1 MTRTPGPPPVNAAC
15 TPGLI
20 GFHVSDW
27 YRMGHRLLPWRETRD
42 PYRILV
48 SEVMLQQTRVETVI
62 AYYGRFL
69 EAFPDVAALA
79 SAGPE
84 RVMNLWKGLG
94 YYSRARNLQKAAQR
108 VVQEFGGVFPDTAE
122 GLRSLPGVG
131 SYTMGSVMSIA
142 FGKPVPAVDGNVL
155 RVMSRLFR
163 LEGDIGLPAVK
174 RDITDLVSGMIPAEC
189 ASDFCQGMMELGA
202 TVCTP
207 SSPKCAVC
215 PVMACCLALAEG
227 SQASLP
233 LKRAKPAPIESRQIV
248 CVIRDPAGRILVEY
262 RQKGLLSGLWGLPHY
277 ESDRNCPDF
286 EELPEYLGL
295 PFLELADAGE
305 IGRITH
311 VFTHRR
317 WFMHAWAFTSRNA
330 IDAIASPERFK
341 WVEPVQLN
349 DMPIPEAFQKVL
361 RMTGLLHQ
369 DVAI

>member
-1 MTRTPGPPPVNAAC
+1 
-15 TPGLI
+15 
-20 GFHVSDW
+20 
-27 YRMGHRLLPWRETRD
+27 MGHRLLPWRETRD